1 MEPALRAG
9 FGTRVVRTHYFH
21 TFSDAEWW
29 IYSEGQPTIYW
40 EGQYLAELRLNVNPV
55 SYGVLPCLD
64 CGPEGSELV
73 TVRETVRIYFNRGA

>member
-1 MEPALRAG
+1 MSCG
-9 FGTRVVRTHYFH
+9 FRTVMDQGCANSYFH

-40 EGQYLAELRLNVNPV
+40 EGHYLAELRLNVNPI

-64 CGPEGSELV
+64 CLPEGSGLV
-73 TVRETVRIYFNRGA
+73 TVR